1 MAFNAGSNSA
11 VTEHT
16 EEPQLRELLNPE
28 AGMSTEIEL
37 KVVRNEI
44 LDYTYPWQGNQVA
57 TQKVQIL
64 LQSKIAE
71 QYCLGVAKLQKKDKH
86 ELKAIAARWQVGS
99 TWRFQTLTLM
109 NEKQACIHITCRIA
123 INLRKAKV
131 QALLQSTLF
140 PEAPVPTA
148 TIADILQVQQM
159 QRFDL
164 MAIVAKIF
172 EERKSGTGMIIAD
185 VRLVDGSKHETATE
199 YTALPLTLFFNNATE
214 VTTLKSCVGKTP
226 LLFMCLAGSSKEGNV
241 SVTTIKNQS
250 WWQVAAGSRS
260 LAMAAQAGELCGD
273 NAALSDVAVLPSFT
287 PTPAVDYTTP
297 MATLTAC
304 QVVDPTCST
313 PGALLGDATEH
324 LYQLNHVYVPPLKT
338 QTSKP
343 RMIACLHA

>member
-99 TWRFQTLTLM
+99 TWRFKTLTLM
-109 NEKQACIHITCRIA
+109 NEKQAYIHTTCRIA
-123 INLRKAKV
+123 IDLRKAKV
-131 QALLQSTLF
+131 QAPLQSTLF

-185 VRLVDGSKHETATE
+185 VRLVDGSKH
-199 YTALPLTLFFNNATE
+199 
-214 VTTLKSCVGKTP
+214 
-226 LLFMCLAGSSKEGNV
+226 
-241 SVTTIKNQS
+241 
-250 WWQVAAGSRS
+250 
-260 LAMAAQAGELCGD
+260 
-273 NAALSDVAVLPSFT
+273 
-287 PTPAVDYTTP
+287 
-297 MATLTAC
+297 
-304 QVVDPTCST
+304 
-313 PGALLGDATEH
+313 
-324 LYQLNHVYVPPLKT
+324 
-338 QTSKP
+338 
-343 RMIACLHA
+343 